1 MTELKPSHII
11 SYSLS
16 LPTVINLPFALI
28 LSGIGALSL
37 GEMGDFFLSPM
48 VMVLCNYTDK
58 TGLTEALN
66 TTINLQ

>member
-37 GEMGDFFLSPM
+37 GEMGDFFYHPWLWFS
-48 VMVLCNYTDK
+48 VTI
-58 TGLTEALN
+58 LTKLASQRL
-66 TTINLQ
+66 